1 MGQLPAHLVGETRT
15 PLQEDVDALANKMAD
30 SSERV
35 LLFVHQNYPAFYG
48 RIEDAAGAAHYL
60 SSAELMTAGVA
71 HRQTL
76 DEYLLLTSVR
86 GVMHCNTEVRLQRNS
101 HFIRFHIFLGN
112 ASETVCEPS
121 GSFLFLSELYF
132 SMIASIALH
141 MKPKVIEVLLHV
153 EREGSVQVLEIPG
166 YF

>member
-1 MGQLPAHLVGETRT
+1 M
-15 PLQEDVDALANKMAD
+15 QEDVDALANKMAD

-86 GVMHCNTEVRLQRNS
+86 GVMHLRVAAKFPFHQIS
-101 HFIRFHIFLGN
+101 HFSRKRFRNCLRTKWLIL
-112 ASETVCEPS
+112 
-121 GSFLFLSELYF
+121 
-132 SMIASIALH
+132 
-141 MKPKVIEVLLHV
+141 
-153 EREGSVQVLEIPG
+153 VLE
-166 YF
+166 